1 MMVKYGFAALAAAV
15 TLATSTTDALAVD
28 LRLGTSFPPT
38 HLMQTRMLNP
48 WAEEVAKASNGSLAI
63 KMHPGGELVSGPNSF
78 KRTQDGVVDIS
89 ESLQGYTSDQFPRT
103 LLIELPGL
111 AKDNRTATQMM
122 WRAVEL
128 LKPEYD
134 KTKILALWSTGPN
147 AIVMRKDPVR
157 TVEDL
162 KGKRVRTPSALL
174 GDVAKA
180 LGMSPVSMQIGD
192 VYQAMQT
199 GVLDAILTG
208 HSALEGFKLGEVS
221 KYYPD
226 YTFGVSPLFLVM
238 NQRSYDRLSAEHRA
252 IIDRT
257 SGEKLSQLGA
267 GVYDAEAVRQLENEV
282 KAGRGEVN
290 KLSDAERKKIEAAV
304 APVAEKMVA
313 DREAADVPAK
323 RILATM
329 KGGAS

>member
-1 MMVKYGFAALAAAV
+1 
-15 TLATSTTDALAVD
+15 
-28 LRLGTSFPPT
+28 
-38 HLMQTRMLNP
+38 
-48 WAEEVAKASNGSLAI
+48 
-63 KMHPGGELVSGPNSF
+63 
-78 KRTQDGVVDIS
+78 
-89 ESLQGYTSDQFPRT
+89 
-103 LLIELPGL
+103 
-111 AKDNRTATQMM
+111 
-122 WRAVEL
+122 
-128 LKPEYD
+128 
-134 KTKILALWSTGPN
+134 
-147 AIVMRKDPVR
+147 
-157 TVEDL
+157 
-162 KGKRVRTPSALL
+162 
-174 GDVAKA
+174 
-180 LGMSPVSMQIGD
+180 MQIGD

-267 GVYDAEAVRQLENEV
+267 GVYDAEAVRQLENEI

-304 APVAEKMVA
+304 APVADKMIV
-313 DREAADVPAK
+313 DREAAGIPAR
-323 RILATM
+323 RILAAM

>member
-1 MMVKYGFAALAAAV
+1 MIKYPAATAALFCLAVGADAAELR
-15 TLATSTTDALAVD
+15 LATA
-28 LRLGTSFPPT
+28 FPPT

-48 WAEEVAKASNGSLAI
+48 WAEEVSKASNGSLVI
-63 KMHPGGELVSGPNSF
+63 KMHPGGELVSGPNTF
-78 KRTQDGVVDIS
+78 KRVQDGVADIG

-103 LLIELPGL
+103 LLIEMPGL
-111 AKDNRTATQMM
+111 AKDNATATQMM
-122 WRAVEL
+122 WRAIEL

-134 KTKILALWSTGPN
+134 KTRILALWSTGPN
-147 AIVMRKDPVR
+147 TVVMRKDPVR

-199 GVLDAILTG
+199 GVIDAVLTG

-226 YTFGVSPLFLVM
+226 YAFGVSPLFLVM

-252 IIDRT
+252 LLDRT
-257 SGEKLSQLGA
+257 AGQKLSLVGA
-267 GVYDAEAVRQLENEV
+267 GVYDAEAIRQLDNEV

-290 KLSDAERKKIEAAV
+290 KLPDAERRKLEAAI
-304 APVAEKMVA
+304 APLSDKMIT
-313 DREAADVPAK
+313 DREAAGIPAK